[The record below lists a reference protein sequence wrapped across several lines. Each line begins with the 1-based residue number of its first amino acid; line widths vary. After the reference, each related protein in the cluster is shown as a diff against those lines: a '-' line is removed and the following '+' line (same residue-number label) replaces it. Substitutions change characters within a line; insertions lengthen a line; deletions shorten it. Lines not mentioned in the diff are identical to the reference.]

1 VGPSLAAFNSL
12 LSMVWKA
19 LSGDEDIN
27 YSSFNGTAWVA
38 QQQIPGAGTS
48 PDLAKKNNA
57 SRA

>member
-1 VGPSLAAFNSL
+1 
-12 LSMVWKA
+12 MVWKA